1 MKLAN
6 ILNFLSQFLGKS
18 IFKKDILKIA
28 KAYEKSTQ
36 QLQDESKVER
46 TQCLLPRTNCCSF
59 NSFLLPASPPS
70 TILWL
75 WSLFPPLVN
84 PLQGPAKPSHVKWPC
99 SIESQNFTS
108 LKKLLRC
115 SFFFFQ
121 NSLSESD
128 LTHTIVVRSWLQF
141 DWCSC
146 WFAVVSKGALFNPR
160 GPLEQ
165 RK

>member
-75 WSLFPPLVN
+75 WSLFPPLAN

-115 SFFFFQ
+115 SFFFFSKLFKWIWFDSH
-121 NSLSESD
+121 NCGEKLAS
-128 LTHTIVVRSWLQF
+128 VWLMF
-141 DWCSC
+141 LLVCC
-146 WFAVVSKGALFNPR
+146 CL
-160 GPLEQ
+160 
-165 RK
+165 